1 MLFLLLAC
9 ADDAPAAASAPAPAP
24 PAAPAPAA
32 EVVGPDGPADI
43 AVPLIASVSTT
54 SADVQAGHEVWE
66 ARGCGGCHNFGTK
79 LVGPDLVGVTTRRS
93 VPWVERIIADP
104 EAMTKRDPVAK
115 DLFRSHM
122 VQMPKQGVTDAELP
136 QVIAYI
142 RSKGG

>member
-1 MLFLLLAC
+1 M
-9 ADDAPAAASAPAPAP
+9 
-24 PAAPAPAA
+24 
-32 EVVGPDGPADI
+32 
-43 AVPLIASVSTT
+43 PLIASVSTT